1 MGKTINMGDFDP
13 LLGNLEEYVN
23 EQGCTLGKEAE
34 ILQEL
39 LHCMRNDSFQSY
51 VHTKE
56 KINGESQNNLWT
68 ADTALDKMKNTY
80 FIYKNSIFKEF
91 AMIAYLDSLDSKHKN
106 ERLEQMRHVDKVYSM
121 ISVIIGMHI
130 SICGMAELAANGMVR
145 EEIADFAME
154 MSEDIRMF
162 AEKYERFEKN
172 I

>member
-1 MGKTINMGDFDP
+1 MRK
-13 LLGNLEEYVN
+13 LEEDERMLQVFLSRGLS
-23 EQGCTLGKEAE
+23 EKAAQD
-34 ILQEL
+34 ILDCLDHIVE
-39 LHCMRNDSFQSY
+39 MRNDSFQSY

>member
-1 MGKTINMGDFDP
+1 MRK
-13 LLGNLEEYVN
+13 LEEN
-23 EQGCTLGKEAE
+23 ERMLQVFLSRGLSEKAAQD
-34 ILQEL
+34 ILDCLDHIEE
-39 LHCMRNDSFQSY
+39 MRNDSFQSY

-106 ERLEQMRHVDKVYSM
+106 EHLEQMRHTDKVYSM

>member
-1 MGKTINMGDFDP
+1 MRK
-13 LLGNLEEYVN
+13 LEEDERMLQVFLSRGLS
-23 EQGCTLGKEAE
+23 EKAAQD
-34 ILQEL
+34 ILDCLDHIEE
-39 LHCMRNDSFQSY
+39 MRNDSFQSY

-56 KINGESQNNLWT
+56 KINGEYQNNLWT

>member
-1 MGKTINMGDFDP
+1 MRK
-13 LLGNLEEYVN
+13 LEEDERMLQVFLSRGLS
-23 EQGCTLGKEAE
+23 EKAAQD
-34 ILQEL
+34 ILDCLDHIEE
-39 LHCMRNDSFQSY
+39 MRNDSFQSY

-91 AMIAYLDSLDSKHKN
+91 ATIAYLDSLDSKHKN

>member
-1 MGKTINMGDFDP
+1 MRK
-13 LLGNLEEYVN
+13 LEEDERMLQVFLSRGLS
-23 EQGCTLGKEAE
+23 EKAAQD
-34 ILQEL
+34 ILDCLDHIEE
-39 LHCMRNDSFQSY
+39 MRNDSFQSY

-130 SICGMAELAANGMVR
+130 SICGMAELAASGMVR

>member
-1 MGKTINMGDFDP
+1 MRK
-13 LLGNLEEYVN
+13 LEEDERMLQVFLSRGLS
-23 EQGCTLGKEAE
+23 EKAAQD
-34 ILQEL
+34 ILDCLDHIEE
-39 LHCMRNDSFQSY
+39 MRNDSFQSY

-154 MSEDIRMF
+154 MSEDIRMI

>member
-1 MGKTINMGDFDP
+1 
-13 LLGNLEEYVN
+13 
-23 EQGCTLGKEAE
+23 
-34 ILQEL
+34 
-39 LHCMRNDSFQSY
+39 
-51 VHTKE
+51 
-56 KINGESQNNLWT
+56 
-68 ADTALDKMKNTY
+68 
-80 FIYKNSIFKEF
+80 
-91 AMIAYLDSLDSKHKN
+91 MIAYLDSLDSKHKN

>member
-1 MGKTINMGDFDP
+1 MRKIEEDERMFQIFLSRGLSEKAAQDILDCLDRIEEMKNDP
-13 LLGNLEEYVN
+13 
-23 EQGCTLGKEAE
+23 
-34 ILQEL
+34 
-39 LHCMRNDSFQSY
+39 FQSY

-56 KINGESQNNLWT
+56 KINEESQNDLWI

-80 FIYKNSIFKEF
+80 FLYKNSIFKEF
-91 AMIAYLDSLDSKHKN
+91 AMIAYLDSLDSKHKS
-106 ERLEQMRHVDKVYSM
+106 EHLEQMRHADKAYSM

-130 SICGMAELAANGMVR
+130 SICSMAELATNGMVR

-162 AEKYERFEKN
+162 AKKYERFEKN